1 MEPGTSSDS
10 SPPEPPKIDR
20 HLVVA
25 LVEHA
30 KAVSVSFQDEI
41 DQAAIRGLTPN
52 PQEYKNVEGWAF
64 VALALAETYDLTEYF
79 D

>member
-1 MEPGTSSDS
+1 MEPGPSSDAAATE
-10 SPPEPPKIDR
+10 PPEIDR

-30 KAVSVSFQDEI
+30 KAASVLFQDEI
-41 DQAAIRGLTPN
+41 DQAVIRGLTPN

-64 VALALAETYDLTEYF
+64 VALALAETYDLPEYL